1 MFKKAL
7 MPIMAVLPVLYC
19 YFSNIISV
27 LQLRGFKIKYLIRGI
42 TQTSFSGK

>member
-7 MPIMAVLPVLYC
+7 MPIMALMAVLYC
-19 YFSNIISV
+19 YFGNKSV
-27 LQLRGFKIKYLIRGI
+27 LQLRVFKIKNLIRGI